1 MTAPLGGSAGIM
13 QIGQGFI
20 GGFTSILQSKQVEAN
35 AKVMAKD
42 MKNRKQA
49 MLAARLANSQ
59 REANI
64 TSHKLAD
71 IESAYSVSGIEMGG
85 DIANYVAEVA
95 AVEEMNTQQLNQNAY
110 YTAAV
115 MDVQREN
122 MQMQAKQ
129 KSRALKIGA
138 IAGMFGASF
147 EAAEIYSENASYW
160 DNYGPGTNSEF
171 GAGVKQD
178 AFRGGFLE

>member
-1 MTAPLGGSAGIM
+1 MTAPIGGPASIL

-20 GGFTSILQSKQVEAN
+20 GGFTNMLQSKQIEAN
-35 AKVMAKD
+35 AKIMARD
-42 MKNRKQA
+42 MKNRKDA
-49 MLAARLANSQ
+49 MLAARLANSK

-95 AVEEMNTQQLNQNAY
+95 AVEEMNTQQLNQNAF

-122 MQMQAKQ
+122 MQNQAKQ

-138 IAGMFGASF
+138 IAGMFGATF

-160 DNYGPGTNSEF
+160 ENYGPGTNSDF
-171 GAGVKQD
+171 GAGVQQD
-178 AFRGGFLE
+178 AYRGGFLE